1 MCAGEKRRLFVPNY
15 HGYNNSEN
23 PDNHNSVGNNMIF
36 DVELVT
42 IGQDLVE
49 TSTRSV
55 ITSNM
60 SSFSISVT
68 STTLTTPTTILT
80 TITTSTTTTVTTA
93 EKAKK
98 RRSVKLSTKLFG
110 SRERSHML
118 KSSTK
123 MRRLSTV
130 ASSDYNNDDDDND
143 VDDDDERSMTLVTGT
158 WKPDKEAKNNDEQV
172 DMNSYNISVDPNGM
186 KIKYFYVPKKC
197 SEQAT
202 DDDVVEVIYR

>member
-1 MCAGEKRRLFVPNY
+1 MCAGEKRRLFVP
-15 HGYNNSEN
+15 HHHVYNNSEN
-23 PDNHNSVGNNMIF
+23 LDDHNSVGNNMIF

-55 ITSNM
+55 IISNM
-60 SSFSISVT
+60 SSS
-68 STTLTTPTTILT
+68 TLTTTTTILT
-80 TITTSTTTTVTTA
+80 TITTTTTVTTA